1 MASMNKLEKLERASS
16 ISVSLAVAVATLTL
30 SSLYWVNGTKLLS
43 VTIFPQFAIFAILGF
58 FHAYNIWELENVI
71 TKKQS
76 GMLPLVVYFLL
87 YTAWY
92 NAVLLPE
99 SGLGYMEWILVL
111 LVLTSNFMTEISGKK
126 INNPFMGQRPMVLL
140 FFGVLLFFCKQ
151 IIFYLF
157 EGNLYEQIVVGNS
170 TANLFVGLFSV
181 FGIFLLLKQLGK
193 HVSNRIPLKISD
205 GKLESV
211 KKSFVS
217 MVKSGAQAVSALAM
231 SIFTGPALVAVIII
245 GIIIAILLGAWGVDF
260 LKRMLY
266 DNILKIVNPLLE
278 RLATTGE
285 NNQIR
290 PSTPYYVAQ
299 LLSLVTV
306 LIHTVSIEAGM
317 KKKMKLSI
325 EKEIRMITDEIQ
337 PAELSE
343 EKFQEARQM
352 LVNGNF
358 DEQLRINGNRK
369 IVAEIVNN
377 Q

>member
-16 ISVSLAVAVATLTL
+16 LSVSLAVAVVTLTL
-30 SSLYWVNGTKLLS
+30 SSLYWVNGTELLS

-157 EGNLYEQIVVGNS
+157 EGNLYDQFILGNS
-170 TANLFVGLFSV
+170 TGHLFIGLFSV
-181 FGIFLLLKQLGK
+181 FGVFLLVKQLGK
-193 HVSNRIPLKISD
+193 HVSNRIPLKISA
-205 GKLESV
+205 GKLTSLKESFF
-211 KKSFVS
+211 SF
-217 MVKSGAQAVSALAM
+217 VKSGAQAVSALVM
-231 SIFTGPALVAVIII
+231 SLFTGPALIAVIII
-245 GIIIAILLGAWGVDF
+245 GILVALLSGLWGVVF
-260 LKRMLY
+260 LKKLLY
-266 DNILKIVNPLLE
+266 DNIVNIVNPLLE

-285 NNQIR
+285 NNKLV
-290 PSTPYYVAQ
+290 PSVPYYVAQ

-306 LIHTVSIEAGM
+306 LIHTVSIESGM

-325 EKEIRMITDEIQ
+325 EKEIRMVTDEIQ

>member
-1 MASMNKLEKLERASS
+1 MASFNKLEKLERTAS
-16 ISVSLAVAVATLTL
+16 ISMSLAVAIVTLTF
-30 SSLYWVNGTKLLS
+30 SSLYWVNGNTLLS
-43 VTIFPQFAIFAILGF
+43 TTIFPQFAIFAILGF

-71 TKKQS
+71 TKRQS
-76 GMLPLVVYFLL
+76 GMLSLVVYFLL

-99 SGLGYMEWILVL
+99 SGLGYIEWILVL
-111 LVLTSNFMTEISGKK
+111 LALTSNFMTEISGKK

-157 EGNLYEQIVVGNS
+157 EGNLYEQFVEGNK
-170 TANLFVGLFSV
+170 TAQLFIGLFSV
-181 FGIFLLLKQLGK
+181 FGVFLLLKQLGK
-193 HVSNRIPLKISD
+193 HVSNQIPLKISA
-205 GKLESV
+205 GKLSSV
-211 KKSFVS
+211 KESILSFA
-217 MVKSGAQAVSALAM
+217 KSGAQAVSALVM
-231 SIFTGPALVAVIII
+231 SLFTGPALIAIIII
-245 GIIIAILLGAWGVDF
+245 GIFVALLSGVCGVMF
-260 LKRMLY
+260 LKKMLY
-266 DNILKIVNPLLE
+266 DNIVNIVNPLLE
-278 RLATTGE
+278 RLSTTGE
-285 NNQIR
+285 NNR
-290 PSTPYYVAQ
+290 LTPSTPYYVAQ
-299 LLSLVTV
+299 LLALVTV
-306 LIHTVSIEAGM
+306 LIYTVSIESGM

-325 EKEIRMITDEIQ
+325 EKEIRMVTDEIQ

-369 IVAEIVNN
+369 IVAEVVNN

>member
-1 MASMNKLEKLERASS
+1 MNKLEKLERASS

-30 SSLYWVNGTKLLS
+30 SSLYWVNGTELLS

-217 MVKSGAQAVSALAM
+217 MVKSGAQAVSALVM

-290 PSTPYYVAQ
+290 PSTPYYIAQ

-306 LIHTVSIEAGM
+306 LIYTVSIESGM

-325 EKEIRMITDEIQ
+325 EKEIRMVTDEIQ

-343 EKFQEARQM
+343 EKFQKARQM

-369 IVAEIVNN
+369 IVSEIVNN

>member
-30 SSLYWVNGTKLLS
+30 SSLYWVNGTELLS

-217 MVKSGAQAVSALAM
+217 MVKSGAQAVSALVM

-290 PSTPYYVAQ
+290 PSTPYYIAQ

-306 LIHTVSIEAGM
+306 LIYTVSIESGM

-325 EKEIRMITDEIQ
+325 EKEIRMVTDEIQ

-343 EKFQEARQM
+343 EKFQKARQM

-369 IVAEIVNN
+369 IVSEIVNN

>member
-16 ISVSLAVAVATLTL
+16 LSVSLAVAVATLTL
-30 SSLYWVNGTKLLS
+30 SSLYWVNGTELLS

-76 GMLPLVVYFLL
+76 GMLPLIVYFLL

-157 EGNLYEQIVVGNS
+157 EGNLYDQFILGNS
-170 TANLFVGLFSV
+170 TGHLFIGLFSV
-181 FGIFLLLKQLGK
+181 FGVFLLVKQLGK
-193 HVSNRIPLKISD
+193 HVSNRIPLKISA
-205 GKLESV
+205 GKLTSLKESFF
-211 KKSFVS
+211 SF
-217 MVKSGAQAVSALAM
+217 VKSGAQAVSALVM
-231 SIFTGPALVAVIII
+231 SLFTGPALIAVIII
-245 GIIIAILLGAWGVDF
+245 GILVALLSGLWGVVF
-260 LKRMLY
+260 LKKLLY
-266 DNILKIVNPLLE
+266 DNIVNIVNPLLE

-285 NNQIR
+285 NNKLV
-290 PSTPYYVAQ
+290 PSVPYYVAQ

-306 LIHTVSIEAGM
+306 LIHTVSIESGM

-325 EKEIRMITDEIQ
+325 EKEIRMVTDEIQ